1 MIEEFKRGQNPLV
14 ISPIHRDGKAFAQ
27 SLRASMKAEGMLGQE
42 DHEVAWLE
50 SVDLS
55 AAQQRDPI
63 YYEPGQ
69 IIEFHRQ
76 REKGG
81 FRCGDHWEVTR
92 REDQAVFV
100 AKDGKERQL
109 PLHLAQDFNVYRA
122 QSMPVA
128 VGERVLITKN
138 NRKASLTNGDL
149 LEVKAIDQTGIL
161 LENGR
166 RLERSKPLH
175 IRQGYTITSQTSQGH
190 ERAKMFGFLPVSATS
205 QINAVQMLV
214 SLSRAS
220 QEVRLY
226 TDSSEVLKEVAIR
239 PGQGRSA
246 VELIDGVAMPRNDSS
261 TGHDEKELPQELAQ
275 KDPSLSSA
283 QEAPIE
289 KEIQEA
295 VRQYQKTVQE
305 YITRQPYH
313 PPPRHSQTTI
323 GHRNQGSAGVSDR
336 RTSSYPPPALEVCDL
351 E

>member
-1 MIEEFKRGQNPLV
+1 M
-14 ISPIHRDGKAFAQ
+14 
-27 SLRASMKAEGMLGQE
+27 
-42 DHEVAWLE
+42 
-50 SVDLS
+50 
-55 AAQQRDPI
+55 
-63 YYEPGQ
+63 
-69 IIEFHRQ
+69 
-76 REKGG
+76 
-81 FRCGDHWEVTR
+81 
-92 REDQAVFV
+92 
-100 AKDGKERQL
+100 
-109 PLHLAQDFNVYRA
+109 
-122 QSMPVA
+122 
-128 VGERVLITKN
+128 LITKN

-246 VELIDGVAMPRNDSS
+246 VELIDGVPMPRNGSPA
-261 TGHDEKELPQELAQ
+261 GHDEKDLRQELAQ

-283 QEAPIE
+283 QEAHLE
-289 KEIQEA
+289 KARGRPA
-295 VRQYQKTVQE
+295 VPENRRGVHHPSA
-305 YITRQPYH
+305 ISH
-313 PPPRHSQTTI
+313 PPPPPQPNHDQTQERGI
-323 GHRNQGSAGVSDR
+323 SRGF
-336 RTSSYPPPALEVCDL
+336 
-351 E
+351 

>member
-1 MIEEFKRGQNPLV
+1 
-14 ISPIHRDGKAFAQ
+14 
-27 SLRASMKAEGMLGQE
+27 
-42 DHEVAWLE
+42 VALE

-69 IIEFHRQ
+69 IVEFHQQ

-92 REDQAVFV
+92 REDQAVYV

-109 PLHLAQDFNVYRA
+109 PLHLSQDFNVYRA
-122 QSMPVA
+122 ETMPVA
-128 VGERVLITKN
+128 IGERVLITKN

-239 PGQGRSA
+239 PRPVRSRANRWRGDAKKRFRQG
-246 VELIDGVAMPRNDSS
+246 
-261 TGHDEKELPQELAQ
+261 
-275 KDPSLSSA
+275 
-283 QEAPIE
+283 
-289 KEIQEA
+289 
-295 VRQYQKTVQE
+295 
-305 YITRQPYH
+305 
-313 PPPRHSQTTI
+313 PPRERATT
-323 GHRNQGSAGVSDR
+323 
-336 RTSSYPPPALEVCDL
+336 RTRPLPFLS
-351 E
+351 

>member
-1 MIEEFKRGQNPLV
+1 
-14 ISPIHRDGKAFAQ
+14 
-27 SLRASMKAEGMLGQE
+27 
-42 DHEVAWLE
+42 
-50 SVDLS
+50 
-55 AAQQRDPI
+55 
-63 YYEPGQ
+63 
-69 IIEFHRQ
+69 
-76 REKGG
+76 
-81 FRCGDHWEVTR
+81 
-92 REDQAVFV
+92 
-100 AKDGKERQL
+100 
-109 PLHLAQDFNVYRA
+109 
-122 QSMPVA
+122 MPVA

-166 RLERSKPLH
+166 RLERSKLLH

-246 VELIDGVAMPRNDSS
+246 VELIDGVAAMPRNDSS
-261 TGHDEKELPQELAQ
+261 MGHDGKALPQEFAQ
-275 KDPSLSSA
+275 ESPSLSSA
-283 QEAPIE
+283 QEAPTE

-295 VRQYQKTVQE
+295 VRQCQKTVQE
-305 YITRQPYH
+305 YINRQPYH
-313 PPPRHSQTTI
+313 PPPPPEPNH
-323 GHRNQGSAGVSDR
+323 DR
-336 RTSSYPPPALEVCDL
+336 TQEPGISRGI
-351 E
+351 

>member
-1 MIEEFKRGQNPLV
+1 
-14 ISPIHRDGKAFAQ
+14 
-27 SLRASMKAEGMLGQE
+27 
-42 DHEVAWLE
+42 
-50 SVDLS
+50 
-55 AAQQRDPI
+55 
-63 YYEPGQ
+63 
-69 IIEFHRQ
+69 
-76 REKGG
+76 
-81 FRCGDHWEVTR
+81 
-92 REDQAVFV
+92 
-100 AKDGKERQL
+100 
-109 PLHLAQDFNVYRA
+109 
-122 QSMPVA
+122 MPVA

-138 NRKASLTNGDL
+138 NRKASLTNGAL
-149 LEVKAIDQTGIL
+149 LEVKAIDHNGIL

-246 VELIDGVAMPRNDSS
+246 VELMDGFPMPRNDSAM
-261 TGHDEKELPQELAQ
+261 GHYEKDLRQELAQ

-283 QEAPIE
+283 QEAHLE

-295 VRQYQKTVQE
+295 VMKH
-305 YITRQPYH
+305 TRKSYSETPH
-313 PPPRHSQTTI
+313 TSNIIPLPRPSQNTI
-323 GHRNQGSAGVSDR
+323 QHRNEG
-336 RTSSYPPPALEVCDL
+336 
-351 E
+351 

>member
-1 MIEEFKRGQNPLV
+1 
-14 ISPIHRDGKAFAQ
+14 
-27 SLRASMKAEGMLGQE
+27 
-42 DHEVAWLE
+42 
-50 SVDLS
+50 
-55 AAQQRDPI
+55 
-63 YYEPGQ
+63 
-69 IIEFHRQ
+69 
-76 REKGG
+76 
-81 FRCGDHWEVTR
+81 
-92 REDQAVFV
+92 
-100 AKDGKERQL
+100 
-109 PLHLAQDFNVYRA
+109 
-122 QSMPVA
+122 MPVA

-246 VELIDGVAMPRNDSS
+246 VELVDGVPKPRNDSP
-261 TGHDEKELPQELAQ
+261 TGHDGKELPQELDQ
-275 KDPSLSSA
+275 KDPSLSST
-283 QEAPIE
+283 QEAHLE

-295 VRQYQKTVQE
+295 VRQCQK
-305 YITRQPYH
+305 IARQPYH
-313 PPPRHSQTTI
+313 PPPPPQPNH
-323 GHRNQGSAGVSDR
+323 DR
-336 RTSSYPPPALEVCDL
+336 TREPGISRGF
-351 E
+351 